1 MVKFKFR
8 LQRLLDH
15 RRFLE
20 KSAKDAWLRQK
31 AEKLQAEEELAEM
44 RAKMSQLASQ
54 TVSHFND
61 LVQQQHAMSR
71 MESLEK
77 SFLAAIAVLENEEEA
92 AYRVWLNAKQDAE
105 AIDKL
110 REKAREFWLKEMERK
125 EQADL
130 DEWAVMRRAA

>member
-1 MVKFKFR
+1 MAKFKFR

-20 KSAKDAWLRQK
+20 KSAKDSWLRQR
-31 AEKLQAEEELAEM
+31 AEKLQAEEDLAAM
-44 RAKMSQLASQ
+44 KAKRNLLANQ
-54 TVSHFND
+54 TVTQISD
-61 LVQQQHAMSR
+61 LIQQQHALSR
-71 MESLEK
+71 LESLER

-92 AYRVWLNAKQDAE
+92 AYRVWMTAKQDAE

-110 REKAREFWLKEMERK
+110 REKAKEFWDKEMERR
-125 EQADL
+125 EQAEL